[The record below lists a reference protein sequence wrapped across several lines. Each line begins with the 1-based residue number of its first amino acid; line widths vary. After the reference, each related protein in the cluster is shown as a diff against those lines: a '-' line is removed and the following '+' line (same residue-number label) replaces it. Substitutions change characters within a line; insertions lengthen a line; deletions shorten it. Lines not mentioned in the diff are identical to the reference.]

1 MAVPAVRSKSEMW
14 DDIIRAEA
22 RGDAVSSM
30 SLVCNFV
37 RAHADETFLSVERR
51 LRAQNRQTHLFARS
65 LEEQAGEF
73 GPLPR
78 GVAVVDPRT
87 LEKRTYMVR
96 VLLACYPDLAPKI
109 RAFGANQAQNLE
121 RLKDA
126 GISILKLN

>member
-14 DDIIRAEA
+14 SDILNAEA
-22 RGDAVSSM
+22 QGDAVCT
-30 SLVCNFV
+30 LNQVCDFV
-37 RAHADETFLSVERR
+37 RAHPDESFLSVERR

-65 LEEQAGEF
+65 LEEQAREF

-78 GVAVVDPRT
+78 GAAVVDPRT
-87 LEKRTYMVR
+87 FERRTYVVR
-96 VLLACYPDLAPKI
+96 VLLDCSPALALKI

-126 GISILKLN
+126 GISLLRL